1 MARIMYIGAVV
12 IHASQPKELARW
24 YSEKFGM
31 PATFEHRGGFFGG
44 FETAAGP
51 VHIAIVPKEDSGVA
65 AQGNMSVTFRV
76 NDYAGYLRELRNHG
90 LEPVGTSRDD
100 AGQFATFRDPEGNEV
115 AIWGD

>member
-51 VHIAIVPKEDSGVA
+51 VHIAIVPNPVVGGQA
-65 AQGNMSVTFRV
+65 ARSRPMDGSQAKQRMCELMLAGRNADMSAPIQ
-76 NDYAGYLRELRNHG
+76 Y
-90 LEPVGTSRDD
+90 
-100 AGQFATFRDPEGNEV
+100 
-115 AIWGD
+115 